1 MKIAS
6 LLTATL
12 VAGLLCGTATLSPVG
27 AQSSGG
33 PWAHDTATIGELMAN
48 PAANA
53 ILLKNFPDIVK
64 APPEARDFTLAEV
77 RQFAPQLYTRAK
89 LDALDAELRTLP
101 PRPVPVKVE
110 VPATDEW
117 LTWGYDPE
125 RTGWNR
131 AEKTL
136 NIKNVPGLR
145 NVWTTQLSTPTE
157 LNTLSTVTA
166 PVIAGGVST
175 AQGAR
180 DLLYIHGRDDTL
192 FALDIASG
200 AILWQKTFINPVKA
214 TKPPDWQCSNTPQ
227 ATPTIDKARNLIF
240 VTSNDG
246 KLRALNLADGTE
258 MMTPTEFVSPFARAW
273 SLNLIDNVVY
283 TTSGRACAEVV
294 NEDSPM
300 YAAAMSGLVRRGSG
314 PLKDASAV
322 SAMDVKDLKNPR
334 ATYFFTSGARPAA
347 PWGRGALARGPR
359 GTVILETSNG
369 RHDPLRGDFS
379 ETILKLA
386 PKAVRVVDAFLP
398 KNHAHNL
405 KMDLSGSASP
415 VVFEFAGKTLIAAT
429 QKEGYLRLLD
439 ANNLG
444 GDDHMTPLWQS
455 PRLGNDEETGTDPG
469 RGVWGAITTYLTPD
483 GRRFLYLPMHGGN
496 SKEAPPFPVNQGPT
510 PYGSIMALEVIQKDG
525 KISAVPV
532 WQSGDMIMPDPPV
545 VANGVLYATQTGG
558 QAMQNFLKPG
568 DRRMRIA
575 ESNTMRATPVGN
587 LRLFAFDAVTGKQLY
602 DSKNVMTNWVHF
614 SEPVVAKGKVFLVTH
629 DAKVHAFGLRR

>member
-12 VAGLLCGTATLSPVG
+12 VAGLLCGTATF
-27 AQSSGG
+27 AQSTGG
-33 PWAHDTATIGELMAN
+33 PWTHDTATIGELMAN

-53 ILLKNFPDIVK
+53 ILVKNFPDIVK

-89 LDALDAELRTLP
+89 LEALDADLRALP

-117 LTWGYDPE
+117 VTWGYDPE
-125 RTGWNR
+125 RSGWNR

-136 NIKNVPGLR
+136 NTRNAPRLR

-166 PVIAGGVST
+166 PVIAAGVST
-175 AQGAR
+175 PQGTR
-180 DLLYIHGRDDTL
+180 NLLYVHGRDDTL
-192 FALDIASG
+192 FALDVASG
-200 AILWQKTFINPVKA
+200 QIVWRKTFVNPVKA

-240 VTSNDG
+240 VISNDG
-246 KLRALNLADGTE
+246 NLRALNLADGAE

-294 NEDSPM
+294 NPDSPM
-300 YAAAMSGLVRRGSG
+300 YAAAMSGLIRRGSG

-322 SAMDVKDLKNPR
+322 SAMDVKNLKNPR

-415 VVFEFAGKTLIAAT
+415 VVFEFAGKTLVAAT

-444 GDDHMTPLWQS
+444 GDNHMTPLWES
-455 PRLGNDEETGTDPG
+455 TRLGNDEETGTDPG

-496 SKEAPPFPVNQGPT
+496 SKFAPPFPVNQGPT

-558 QAMQNFLKPG
+558 QAMQNFLKQG
-568 DRRMRIA
+568 DRRMAIR

-602 DSKNVMTNWVHF
+602 DSKNTMTNWVHF
-614 SEPVVAKGKVFLVTH
+614 SEPVVAMGKVFLVTH
-629 DAKVHAFGLRR
+629 DAKVHAFGLGR